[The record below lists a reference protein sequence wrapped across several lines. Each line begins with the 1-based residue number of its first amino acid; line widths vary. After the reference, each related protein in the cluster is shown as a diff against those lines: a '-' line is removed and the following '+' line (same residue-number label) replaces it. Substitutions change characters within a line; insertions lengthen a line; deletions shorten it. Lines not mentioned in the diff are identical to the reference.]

1 MYKSEGRSEDPG
13 GFIFI
18 QAYVKIRDGIQ
29 AIIIHSRNPTSVLND
44 MPKQLLPGQ
53 FHMWRIQT
61 ENNNPIRRAK
71 KIELNQK
78 WVRKYLQRK
87 RATDIMDEENSLA
100 QTALKRY
107 FQSTK

>member
-1 MYKSEGRSEDPG
+1 MALVGGSTYKNFDRRET
-13 GFIFI
+13 IFLTN
-18 QAYVKIRDGIQ
+18 
-29 AIIIHSRNPTSVLND
+29 STSVLND

-53 FHMWRIQT
+53 LHMWRIQT

-78 WVRKYLQRK
+78 RVRKYLQRK

-107 FQSTK
+107 FQSAK